1 LKFLPYQVEPL
12 LQYPSLYKSNFICI
26 VEPNNKIMPAKIM
39 VVDDEPDLKPLIRQ
53 IFRRQIRQNEL
64 QLIFASNGVEALSQ
78 LEAQPDIDIVLT
90 DINMPQ
96 MDGLTLLTKLSEQYP
111 TIKAVIISAYGDME
125 NIRSAMNRGAFDFLT
140 KPLNLQDLEITTT
153 KTLRHVQQV
162 KETLQKEHLAQQAQ
176 GELLKNLQQEV
187 AERQRA
193 QEALRDS
200 ERRLTQ
206 VLEAMPIG
214 VFVADA
220 NGQPYYVN
228 SRAQELLGQGIVTN
242 SRLEQLRKTYQV
254 YLAGSEQI
262 YPQERDPIVRAFQGE
277 SVNIDDMEIRQ
288 SDKIIP
294 IEIWGTPIYDEKG
307 NIAFA
312 IAAFVDITER
322 KKSAQLLSEYNRTLE
337 LQVQQRTQE
346 LSQALKHLKATQQEL
361 IQSEKMAAL
370 GQLVAGIAHEIN
382 TPLGAIRASIGNIII
397 ALEQS
402 LRQLPQLFQRLSPAR
417 QADFFALLD
426 AARHNQQTLSTREE
440 RQLKRVLKQELET
453 LGFEDSSAIASA
465 LAKLGIT
472 QEITSLLPLLQDEN
486 QALILEAAYSLFA
499 QQTNSQTIRLAV
511 ERASK
516 IVFALKSYVH
526 QNSSGKMTQALVS
539 SGIDIVL
546 TLYHNQLK
554 QGIDVIKRYQDTLPI
569 LCYPEELNQVWTNL
583 IHNAIQAMNNRGKL
597 EIVTEQRD
605 DWIVVKFT
613 DSGCGIPPEIQAKIF
628 EPFFTT
634 KPTGEGSGLGLYLVR
649 NIIDKH
655 QGKIE
660 VESQPGRTTL
670 SVWLPVK

>member
-1 LKFLPYQVEPL
+1 
-12 LQYPSLYKSNFICI
+12 
-26 VEPNNKIMPAKIM
+26 
-39 VVDDEPDLKPLIRQ
+39 
-53 IFRRQIRQNEL
+53 
-64 QLIFASNGVEALSQ
+64 
-78 LEAQPDIDIVLT
+78 
-90 DINMPQ
+90 
-96 MDGLTLLTKLSEQYP
+96 
-111 TIKAVIISAYGDME
+111 
-125 NIRSAMNRGAFDFLT
+125 
-140 KPLNLQDLEITTT
+140 
-153 KTLRHVQQV
+153 
-162 KETLQKEHLAQQAQ
+162 
-176 GELLKNLQQEV
+176 
-187 AERQRA
+187 
-193 QEALRDS
+193 
-200 ERRLTQ
+200 
-206 VLEAMPIG
+206 
-214 VFVADA
+214 
-220 NGQPYYVN
+220 
-228 SRAQELLGQGIVTN
+228 
-242 SRLEQLRKTYQV
+242 
-254 YLAGSEQI
+254 
-262 YPQERDPIVRAFQGE
+262 
-277 SVNIDDMEIRQ
+277 
-288 SDKIIP
+288 
-294 IEIWGTPIYDEKG
+294 
-307 NIAFA
+307 
-312 IAAFVDITER
+312 
-322 KKSAQLLSEYNRTLE
+322 
-337 LQVQQRTQE
+337 
-346 LSQALKHLKATQQEL
+346 
-361 IQSEKMAAL
+361 
-370 GQLVAGIAHEIN
+370 
-382 TPLGAIRASIGNIII
+382 
-397 ALEQS
+397 LEQS

-526 QNSSGKMTQALVS
+526 QNSSGQMTQALVS

>member
-1 LKFLPYQVEPL
+1 MKFLPYQVEPL

-64 QLIFASNGVEALSQ
+64 QLIFASNGVEALSE

-206 VLEAMPIG
+206 VLEAMPVG

-242 SRLEQLRKTYQV
+242 SRLEQLRETYQV

-337 LQVQQRTQE
+337 LKVQQRTQE

-526 QNSSGKMTQALVS
+526 QNSSGQMTQALVS

-660 VESQPGRTTL
+660 VESQSGRTTL

>member
-64 QLIFASNGVEALSQ
+64 QLIFASNGVEALLE

-307 NIAFA
+307 NITFA

-526 QNSSGKMTQALVS
+526 QNSSGQMTQALVS

>member
-1 LKFLPYQVEPL
+1 
-12 LQYPSLYKSNFICI
+12 
-26 VEPNNKIMPAKIM
+26 M

-64 QLIFASNGVEALSQ
+64 QLIFASNGVEALSE

-200 ERRLTQ
+200 ERRLAQ

-242 SRLEQLRKTYQV
+242 SRLEQLRETYQV

-526 QNSSGKMTQALVS
+526 QNSSGQMTQALVS